1 MATDEEVAAQK
12 ETVAKLRAKLDE
24 AKSAGEQKRKEL
36 ENDITMTNL
45 VAEEARLQAE
55 LDQVNDANKVST
67 MRASVEAPLQS
78 AEEQMKAAMAHQKA
92 VADEIA
98 ARNKK
103 KPANGDSADKG
114 NEGA

>member
-12 ETVAKLRAKLDE
+12 EEVAKLRAKLDE
-24 AKSAGEQKRKEL
+24 AKSAGEQKRREL
-36 ENDITMTNL
+36 ENDITMANL
-45 VAEEARLQAE
+45 VAEEARLRAE
-55 LDQVNDANKVST
+55 LDQVADSNKVASL
-67 MRASVEAPLQS
+67 RASVEAPLAS

-92 VADEIA
+92 VSDEIA

-103 KPANGDSADKG
+103 KPASGEAANQG